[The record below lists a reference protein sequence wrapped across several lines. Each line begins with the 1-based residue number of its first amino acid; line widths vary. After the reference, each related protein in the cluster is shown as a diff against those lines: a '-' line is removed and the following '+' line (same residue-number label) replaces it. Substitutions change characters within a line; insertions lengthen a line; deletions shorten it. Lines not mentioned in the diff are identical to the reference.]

1 MPIFF
6 SAFIRRTIEKV
17 RPALRRGKGV
27 LDQSMLAGISGAII
41 RACTRACFGPN
52 KSGKKR
58 RETKPF
64 PFVDTLYARELRAES
79 TAVSLFLI

>member
-1 MPIFF
+1 
-6 SAFIRRTIEKV
+6 
-17 RPALRRGKGV
+17 
-27 LDQSMLAGISGAII
+27 MLAGISGAII